1 MFSRFGLRSRMAVSY
16 VLVSAAAVLV
26 VEATLLAITVP
37 RILSADRS
45 AAQADQRAAQAR
57 DDTLTYKT
65 HGLAAGVAAA
75 ASKDASTAASADP
88 GRSAE
93 ALLAEVAPRA
103 IEEAMPPAQ
112 ERTNQPTDYLVLV
125 LATAD
130 GRVIASN
137 PASAFARGSRLP
149 ADAIGPPP
157 RGGRTSMNGQAFGW
171 ATSPVEITDRSGTRL
186 LGVAYAMV
194 RREGDPRKVTDGAA
208 ASARI
213 SSLVL
218 PAVTILGLLLPVG
231 ALFGLL
237 STRRLVRRISRL
249 VERTAAMADGDL
261 QARIPVSGGDEL
273 GRLERAVNSMAEGLD
288 TARRAERKVA
298 SSEARQA
305 ERTRIAR
312 ELHDA
317 ISQDLFSAAML
328 AGGLRK
334 ALPADSDLRPPAESL
349 ERFLVRSMQE
359 MRAMLLE
366 LRPVALEEAGLAE
379 ALDQLCQTY
388 RTRLGIPIAARIDPP
403 QLAAP
408 VEHAVLR
415 VVQEALGNAVRHGEP
430 GAIQL
435 RVSAIDGQVAV
446 TIHDDGSG
454 FDPRQTAERRGM
466 GLALMRERVGE
477 LGGTLDVTSAPH
489 QGTTVT
495 VRLPAGTP

>member
-26 VEATLLAITVP
+26 VEATLLALTVP

-45 AAQADQRAAQAR
+45 AAQAEQRATQAR

-65 HGLAAGVAAA
+65 HGFAADFAAA
-75 ASKDASTAASADP
+75 ASNDASTAADAEP
-88 GRSAE
+88 GRSAG
-93 ALLAEVAPRA
+93 ALLADVAPRA

-112 ERTNQPTDYLVLV
+112 ERANQPTNDLVLV

-137 PASAFARGSRLP
+137 PARAFARDSRLP
-149 ADAIGPPP
+149 ADAIGPA
-157 RGGRTSMNGQAFGW
+157 RSGRTRMNGQAFAW
-171 ATSPVEITDRSGTRL
+171 ATSPVEITDRSGTRVI
-186 LGVAYAMV
+186 GVAYAMV
-194 RREGDPRKVTDGAA
+194 PSEEDPRKGTDGA

-218 PAVTILGLLLPVG
+218 PAVAVLGLLLPVG

-237 STRRLVRRISRL
+237 STRRLVRRIIRL
-249 VERTAAMADGDL
+249 VERTAAVADGDL
-261 QARIPVSGGDEL
+261 QARVPVSGGDEL

-288 TARRAERKVA
+288 AASRAERKVA
-298 SSEARQA
+298 SSEARRA

-334 ALPADSDLRPPAESL
+334 ALPAESDLRPPAESL
-349 ERFLVRSMQE
+349 ERFLVRGMQE

-388 RTRLGIPIAARIDPP
+388 RTRLGIPITARIDPP

-415 VVQEALGNAVRHGEP
+415 VVQEAVGNAVRHGEP

-446 TIHDDGSG
+446 TIHDNGRG
-454 FDPRQTAERRGM
+454 FDPRQTTERRGM
-466 GLALMRERVGE
+466 GLGLMRERVGE
-477 LGGTLDVTSAPH
+477 LGGTLEVISAPH

-495 VRLPAGTP
+495 VRLPAGAP